1 MVTWFITGTSR
12 GIGFELAKQL
22 AANAQNTVFASC
34 RSPATAK
41 ALNELAS
48 SVPNKNVHVIALDV
62 DDEPSVRSAVK
73 SVEGILPAG
82 AGIDYLINNA
92 AFYEHHINFETATP
106 DSLEAHFKTHVSGS
120 FRVFRAFLP
129 LVQKSERKVVVTVS
143 SEVGS
148 MTHVDSEWNL
158 GTLNPP
164 YAIAKAGSNMLSKKI
179 AVTYPDLISFAF
191 SPGWI
196 KTDLGGEAAP
206 FDVGDCVPR
215 HIKVYEGATK
225 EHSGKFIDQFGK
237 EIPW

>member
-1 MVTWFITGTSR
+1 MVAWFITGTSR
-12 GIGFELAKQL
+12 GIGLELAKQL
-22 AANAQNTVFASC
+22 AANSQNTIFASC

-62 DDEPSVRSAVK
+62 EDETSVRNAVK

-92 AFYEHHINFETATP
+92 AFADVNTLETATP
-106 DSLEAHFKTHVSGS
+106 ENLESHFKTH
-120 FRVFRAFLP
+120 
-129 LVQKSERKVVVTVS
+129 KSERKVVVTVS

-148 MTHVDSEWNL
+148 ITYVDSEWNL
-158 GTLNPP
+158 GGMNPS
-164 YAIAKAGSNMLSKKI
+164 YAIAKAAINMLSKKI
-179 AVTYPDLISFAF
+179 AVTYPELIAFAF

-196 KTDLGGEAAP
+196 KTDLGGWNAT
-206 FDVGDCVPR
+206 FDVADAVPR

-225 EHSGKFIDQFGK
+225 AISGKFIDQFGK

>member
-12 GIGFELAKQL
+12 GIGLELAKQL
-22 AANAQNTVFASC
+22 AANAQNSVFASC

-62 DDEPSVRSAVK
+62 DDELSVRNAVK
-73 SVEGILPAG
+73 SVESILPAG

-92 AFYEHHINFETATP
+92 AFADVNTLETATP
-106 DSLEAHFKTHVSGS
+106 ENLESHFKTHVSGS

-148 MTHVDSEWNL
+148 ITFVDSQWNL
-158 GTLNPP
+158 GGMNPS
-164 YAIAKAGSNMLSKKI
+164 YAIAKAAINMLSKKI
-179 AVTYPDLISFAF
+179 AVTYPELIAFAF

-206 FDVGDCVPR
+206 FNVTDCVPR

-225 EHSGKFIDQFGK
+225 AISGKFIDQFGK